1 MPITDDY
8 RNGLR
13 QIAELNSQ
21 VAGHIIQMWEGNR
34 NLLQAL
40 TEHPWSLESFP
51 ASEVMEI
58 NRKSRQIAGII
69 AELQRIR
76 ETMPDRT
83 EEELL
88 GDTIEE
94 CLESYRSRAIAV
106 NLYIIEKRAKIRQ
119 PTWEENLTA
128 WITHPLK
135 MIGYAFRTMRHWWL
149 IRRIAQ
155 RYKEYSG
162 SGSGPEP

>member
-1 MPITDDY
+1 MSITDDY
-8 RNGLR
+8 RDSLR
-13 QIAELNSQ
+13 QLIQLNGQ

-51 ASEVMEI
+51 AAEVMEI

-94 CLESYRSRAIAV
+94 CLESYRARAIAV
-106 NLYIIEKRAKIRQ
+106 NLYIIEKHAKIRQ

-135 MIGYAFRTMRHWWL
+135 MIRYACRAIRHWWL
-149 IRRIAQ
+149 IRKIVQ
-155 RYKEYSG
+155 RYGKHLG
-162 SGSGPEP
+162 SRLGPEP

>member
-8 RNGLR
+8 RDGLK
-13 QIAELNSQ
+13 QLIDLNSQ

-51 ASEVMEI
+51 AAEVMEI
-58 NRKSRQIAGII
+58 NRKGRQIAGII
-69 AELQRIR
+69 ADLQRIR

-94 CLESYRSRAIAV
+94 CLESYRSRAIAI
-106 NLYIIEKRAKIRQ
+106 NLYIIEKREKIRQ
-119 PTWEENLTA
+119 PTRDENLTA
-128 WITHPLK
+128 WLAHPLK
-135 MIGYAFRTMRHWWL
+135 MIGYTFRAIRHRRL
-149 IRRIAQ
+149 IRKIAQ
-155 RYKEYSG
+155 RYEGHPKSG
-162 SGSGPEP
+162 SGLEP